1 MKTALFDAIKKSP
14 QDITNLVSGKEGD
27 DVYVRSLQDSDI
39 DTLPIVYTTNK
50 QKILSASSGSIV
62 DL

>member
-39 DTLPIVYTTNK
+39 DTLPIIYNTNK